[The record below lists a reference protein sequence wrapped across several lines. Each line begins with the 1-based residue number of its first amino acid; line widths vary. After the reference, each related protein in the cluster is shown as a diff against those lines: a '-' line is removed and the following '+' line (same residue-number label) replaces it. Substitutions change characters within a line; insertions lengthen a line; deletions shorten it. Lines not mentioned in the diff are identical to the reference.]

1 MVVTCSEDAKVALN
15 HVANQ
20 AKHGSSPVHTIEA
33 SWPMQR
39 CLVRAVLSRE
49 REFSLLE
56 RYTLR
61 AFHEIPGF
69 RLLKLR

>member
-1 MVVTCSEDAKVALN
+1 MVRTCSEDAKVALN

-39 CLVRAVLSRE
+39 CLVRAVLPGNVNSSSGTVHAS
-49 REFSLLE
+49 SL
-56 RYTLR
+56 
-61 AFHEIPGF
+61 P
-69 RLLKLR
+69 